1 MLHVP
6 TIFKLTNSAMILNF
20 CRQIHLISSFVY
32 SGGATVWPF
41 AGVSVFPDKG
51 DGILWYNLFRN
62 KDPDI
67 YTHHSAC
74 PVLLGTKWIG
84 NKWIGYNSQWDTAK
98 CSLSEEA
105 LFNYANV

>member
-1 MLHVP
+1 MS
-6 TIFKLTNSAMILNF
+6 TNTFDIDLF
-20 CRQIHLISSFVY
+20 Y

-41 AGVSVFPDKG
+41 AGVSVFPHKG